1 MTTVCLLGACSQQIQ
16 QSPGLGPPHV
26 GAVGV
31 GDVELSAGHPQ
42 RPVNLDQLASQLGL
56 TVADTARLLHLTWQ
70 ERVDLRDGMIR
81 LDLTPAGPRRYR
93 VHAGGRPVGPGKT

>member
-1 MTTVCLLGACSQQIQ
+1 MDDKHNAARVARATVKLSQT
-16 QSPGLGPPHV
+16 G
-26 GAVGV
+26 
-31 GDVELSAGHPQ
+31 Q
-42 RPVNLDQLASQLGL
+42 RPVSLDQLATQLGL